1 MSLTESSTFAK
12 PNVNLDVE
20 VSSGTS
26 LSQNTHKEGMYR
38 GTRDTNL
45 ASDMKL
51 KILPQKKVQGTHLDL
66 LPLMQPERNPQENKG
81 LRLIVRVN
89 SQKRKMMN
97 MQTSKGFV
105 QSQNIMSLSGIFQKI
120 WPSTQMII
128 STNLSLKKIYRKAF

>member
-1 MSLTESSTFAK
+1 MSLTESSTDAK

-26 LSQNTHKEGMYR
+26 LSQNTQKDGMSR
-38 GTRDTNL
+38 GIRDTNL
-45 ASDMKL
+45 ASDTEVENTATGK
-51 KILPQKKVQGTHLDL
+51 TSEHLSGFSATYAAR
-66 LPLMQPERNPQENKG
+66 EKSSKNEG

-89 SQKRKMMN
+89 SQRRKMMN

-105 QSQNIMSLSGIFQKI
+105 QSQNMMSLSGIFQKI